1 MRKTYMLVM
10 LLLIIATMSLGQ
22 KLINESFFEMD
33 LRQALNQ
40 LAYDTGETI
49 IADEL
54 VGGYVTMDL
63 KDVTLERALDL
74 LLLSGG
80 FSWTK
85 IDGVYY
91 VSLATPDSDKFMY
104 FSITKEYHSK
114 NYKSSDLVSLLPQYM
129 RKYVNIAAGDPYALT
144 INAPEEMANKIFSLI
159 NKIDKPKREL
169 NVEITIVEVSE
180 SVFQK
185 WEREWGYSSMTGTSN
200 SFSITGDWF
209 KLNVLSYLGN
219 FTGNFNLNHTMENL
233 KVLSESTIHMLDG
246 AQSKLFSKTT
256 RIYQYAVFQ
265 KWEREW
271 GYSSM
276 TGTSNSFSITGD
288 WFKLNV
294 LSYLGNFTGN
304 FNLNHTMENLKVLS
318 ESTIHMLD
326 GAQSKL
332 FSKTTRIYQYAEGN
346 NTKYQSVEI
355 GVETDILPMFM
366 GKKVV
371 LNILQT
377 LYSAEESGASIP
389 SSVKQG
395 IQTSVIMEQNSRI
408 SVASIGFKTLASVES
423 KIPLL
428 GDIPLVGKLFT
439 QLSYKNVRKRIV
451 LFVAL
456 KGGDEQ

>member
-1 MRKTYMLVM
+1 MRKTYILLMF
-10 LLLIIATMSLGQ
+10 LLIAVTLSFGQ

-40 LAYDTGETI
+40 IAYDTGETI
-49 IADEL
+49 IADDL

-74 LLLSGG
+74 LLLAGG

-104 FSITKEYHSK
+104 FSVTTEYHSR

-144 INAPEEMANKIFSLI
+144 ISAPKEVANKILSLI
-159 NKIDKPKREL
+159 RQIDKPKREL
-169 NVEITIVEVSE
+169 NVEITVVEVNE
-180 SVFQK
+180 STFKK
-185 WEREWGYSSMTGTSN
+185 WEREWGYSSTTGTSN

-209 KLNVLSYLGN
+209 KVNVLNYLGN
-219 FTGNFNLNHTMENL
+219 FTGNFKLNHTTEEL
-233 KVLSESTIHMLDG
+233 KILSESTIHMLDG

-256 RIYQYAVFQ
+256 RIYQY
-265 KWEREW
+265 
-271 GYSSM
+271 
-276 TGTSNSFSITGD
+276 T
-288 WFKLNV
+288 
-294 LSYLGNFTGN
+294 
-304 FNLNHTMENLKVLS
+304 
-318 ESTIHMLD
+318 
-326 GAQSKL
+326 
-332 FSKTTRIYQYAEGN
+332 EGN

-366 GKKVV
+366 GEKVV
-371 LNILQT
+371 LNISQT
-377 LYSAEESGASIP
+377 LSSAEESGASIP

-395 IQTSVIMEQNSRI
+395 IQTSVIMAQNSRI

-439 QLSYKNVRKRIV
+439 QLSYKDVQKRIV

>member
-256 RIYQYAVFQ
+256 RIYQYA
-265 KWEREW
+265 
-271 GYSSM
+271 
-276 TGTSNSFSITGD
+276 
-288 WFKLNV
+288 
-294 LSYLGNFTGN
+294 
-304 FNLNHTMENLKVLS
+304 
-318 ESTIHMLD
+318 
-326 GAQSKL
+326 
-332 FSKTTRIYQYAEGN
+332 EGN

>member
-10 LLLIIATMSLGQ
+10 LLLIIATLSLGQ

-49 IADEL
+49 IADDL

-144 INAPEEMANKIFSLI
+144 INAPKEMADKISSLI

-219 FTGNFNLNHTMENL
+219 FTGNFNLNHTTENL

-256 RIYQYAVFQ
+256 RIYQY
-265 KWEREW
+265 
-271 GYSSM
+271 
-276 TGTSNSFSITGD
+276 T
-288 WFKLNV
+288 
-294 LSYLGNFTGN
+294 
-304 FNLNHTMENLKVLS
+304 
-318 ESTIHMLD
+318 
-326 GAQSKL
+326 
-332 FSKTTRIYQYAEGN
+332 EGN

-355 GVETDILPMFM
+355 GVETNILPMFM
-366 GKKVV
+366 GEKVV

-395 IQTSVIMEQNSRI
+395 IQTSVIMDQNSRI

-456 KGGDEQ
+456 KGGDGK

>member
-1 MRKTYMLVM
+1 MRKTYMLMM
-10 LLLIIATMSLGQ
+10 LLLIIATLSLGQ

-49 IADEL
+49 IADDL

-144 INAPEEMANKIFSLI
+144 INAPKEMADKISSLI

-219 FTGNFNLNHTMENL
+219 FTGNFNLNHTTENL

-256 RIYQYAVFQ
+256 RIYQY
-265 KWEREW
+265 
-271 GYSSM
+271 
-276 TGTSNSFSITGD
+276 T
-288 WFKLNV
+288 
-294 LSYLGNFTGN
+294 
-304 FNLNHTMENLKVLS
+304 
-318 ESTIHMLD
+318 
-326 GAQSKL
+326 
-332 FSKTTRIYQYAEGN
+332 EGN

-355 GVETDILPMFM
+355 GVETNILPMFM
-366 GKKVV
+366 GEKVV

-395 IQTSVIMEQNSRI
+395 IQTSVIMDQNSRI

-456 KGGDEQ
+456 KGGDGK